1 MRFDGRDYNEIRDT
15 EMKIGVISKADGSAY
30 CRTGNTIAI
39 AAVYLKPGR
48 EQSNLKV
55 SYRML
60 PFAGEERKGLGL
72 TRREIE
78 LSYIIAKA
86 LEPAIIFEEIPYLT
100 IEASVEI
107 IKADAGTRVAAINA
121 LSLAL
126 AHAGIPM
133 KALVGAI
140 AVGKVGEKIVLD
152 LNKQEEDYDS
162 EIIKKELPQY
172 YEYYGEGKAVDIP
185 MAMYKNKITLLQLDG
200 SIDRKSLL
208 EAIKLG
214 KDGIKRMID
223 LQKIAIEDYYF

>member
-1 MRFDGRDYNEIRDT
+1 
-15 EMKIGVISKADGSAY
+15 
-30 CRTGNTIAI
+30 
-39 AAVYLKPGR
+39 
-48 EQSNLKV
+48 
-55 SYRML
+55 
-60 PFAGEERKGLGL
+60 
-72 TRREIE
+72 
-78 LSYIIAKA
+78 
-86 LEPAIIFEEIPYLT
+86 
-100 IEASVEI
+100 
-107 IKADAGTRVAAINA
+107 
-121 LSLAL
+121 
-126 AHAGIPM
+126 M